1 MSEDANKVQAE
12 KMKAFLERRTAV
24 VNNNN
29 NMRYGT
35 KGEIKGYRSPVLD
48 KNTVKKRDKH

>member
-24 VNNNN
+24 VNN